1 MIVGVAFPSESE
13 EEPVLA
19 GKLIRGGLISPED
32 WKKAYEQHKE
42 SLLGIEKVLLQS
54 EMVRKEDLTAA
65 LRLLTF
71 DTIYGLFKWK
81 GGTFRFENRPV
92 SYDPEFVEPLQ
103 SEYLLLDV
111 LRMVDEWPMIAERL
125 PDFDVVPHKATPL
138 ATLDVLNG
146 TPWEKNRSFQMEVI
160 YDLIDGLRSVRE
172 IIARSFVEEFET
184 CKILLLMIDAGLIEP
199 TATAIPQKEKKKRF
213 QVTRTLAN
221 PGAYLLAGVLTLLL
235 FLGLIT
241 TRLSHFPLS
250 QKEVQGWQVFQDSL
264 KKVQE
269 AKIKN
274 AREVFFLEKNRYPKD
289 IDEMAKEGLLNR

>member
-13 EEPVLA
+13 EETVLTR
-19 GKLIRGGLISPED
+19 KLIRGGLISAED
-32 WKKAYEQHKE
+32 WRRAYEQHKE
-42 SLLGIEKVLLQS
+42 SLLGIEKVLVQS

-81 GGTFRFENRPV
+81 GGTFRFESRPV
-92 SYDPEFVEPLQ
+92 SYDPEFVEPLN

-125 PDFDVVPHKATPL
+125 PDFDVVPHKTTPL
-138 ATLDVLNG
+138 VTLDALSG

-160 YDLIDGLRSVRE
+160 YDLIDGHRSVKE
-172 IIARSFVEEFET
+172 IIDLSFVEEFET
-184 CKILLLMIDAGLIEP
+184 CKILLLMIDAGLLEP
-199 TATAIPQKEKKKRF
+199 IATAIPRKEKKKRF
-213 QVTRTLAN
+213 QMTKNLAN
-221 PGAYLLAGVLTLLL
+221 PGAYLLAGMLTLLL
-235 FLGLIT
+235 SFGLIT
-241 TRLSHFPLS
+241 TRSSHFPLS
-250 QKEVQGWQVFQDSL
+250 QNEVEGWQVFQESL

>member
-160 YDLIDGLRSVRE
+160 YDLIDGRRSVRE